1 MFNAWLARQLG
12 PLLTAQ
18 HVVILDNAAFPKSAK
33 TRELIT
39 AQGARL
45 LFLPPYSPDLNPIE
59 RDFAVLKNAW
69 NTNLINPWVT

>member
-1 MFNAWLARQLG
+1 MFNTWRAQQLG

-18 HVVILDNAAFPKSAK
+18 HVVVPDNAAFHKSAK
-33 TRELIT
+33 TRALIT

-59 RDFAVLKNAW
+59 RDFATLKKHRDSL
-69 NTNLINPWVT
+69 TK